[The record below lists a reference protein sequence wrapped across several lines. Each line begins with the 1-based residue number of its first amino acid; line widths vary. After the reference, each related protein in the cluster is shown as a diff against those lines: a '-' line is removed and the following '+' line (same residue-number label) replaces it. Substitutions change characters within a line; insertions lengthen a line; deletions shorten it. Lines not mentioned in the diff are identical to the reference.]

1 MTLNEKLNVLA
12 ELEDTE
18 LNPDT
23 VASIVESME
32 HPETLKSYSS
42 VDELWKDVLEDSD
55 NEEN

>member
-1 MTLNEKLNVLA
+1 MTLNEKLNVLT

-42 VDELWKDVLEDSD
+42 VDELWKDVLGDSAD
-55 NEEN
+55 EKN